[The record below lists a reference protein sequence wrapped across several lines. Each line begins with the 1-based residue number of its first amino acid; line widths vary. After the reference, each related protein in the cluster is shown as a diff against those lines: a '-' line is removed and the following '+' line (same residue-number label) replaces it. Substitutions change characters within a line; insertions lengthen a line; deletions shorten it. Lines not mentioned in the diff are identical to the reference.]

1 MRGGGNMTD
10 VEANYLYEVWRRG
23 GNPDNVNL
31 DRVPEDF
38 DWIYDSPRREDLP
51 HRTEIEEEAL

>member
-1 MRGGGNMTD
+1 MKTAEGD
-10 VEANYLYEVWRRG
+10 YLYEVWRRG

-38 DWIYDSPRREDLP
+38 DWIFDSPSQRDIGQRGEM
-51 HRTEIEEEAL
+51 ENEEER